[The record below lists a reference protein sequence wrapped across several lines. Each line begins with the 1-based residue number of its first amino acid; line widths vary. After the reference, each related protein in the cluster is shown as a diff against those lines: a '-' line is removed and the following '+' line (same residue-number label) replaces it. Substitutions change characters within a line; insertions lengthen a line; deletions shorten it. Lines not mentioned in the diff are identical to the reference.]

1 MLRIWQSNTA
11 RSMIVVILWVISL
24 VGRWSQVDLAKCIN
38 VSRQTIVSLENGRY
52 EPTLKTAMR
61 LSAVF
66 DAPIEEKIFSP
77 DPDNLSLGRT
87 D

>member
-1 MLRIWQSNTA
+1 M
-11 RSMIVVILWVISL
+11 

-66 DAPIEEKIFSP
+66 DAPIEEIFSP

>member
-1 MLRIWQSNTA
+1 MLRTWQSNTA
-11 RSMIVVILWVISL
+11 RSMMVVILWIISL
-24 VGRWSQVDLAKCIN
+24 VGRWIQADLAECIN

-77 DPDNLSLGRT
+77 DPDALSLVRT